1 MDFNK
6 LHFRHSLLFLYQK
19 NFNARQARDELM
31 PVFGENCLNERQCY
45 YWFQR
50 FNSGDFSLDD
60 EPRSGRPSELDNN
73 ILLGFVRDNPRSNT
87 RYLGDLL
94 NCSHQT
100 VARHLAELNMKKKFG
115 SYVPHRLN
123 ADQLEQRVSIC
134 TSLLSK
140 KRTYEWLNNIITG
153 DEKWVHYFNQVR
165 KGQWVME
172 GEEPEPEPKP
182 DLHPKKIMLTVFWD
196 VDGILLFELLRPNFI
211 INAESYCNQLDRLNN
226 ILSIERPQKDHIFLL
241 HDNARPHTAKL
252 TREKIVN
259 KLNWEI
265 LAHPPYSPDLAPT
278 DYHLFRHLSNHLK
291 EKHYTSFDDLNYD
304 IRSFF

>member
-1 MDFNK
+1 
-6 LHFRHSLLFLYQK
+6 
-19 NFNARQARDELM
+19 
-31 PVFGENCLNERQCY
+31 
-45 YWFQR
+45 
-50 FNSGDFSLDD
+50 
-60 EPRSGRPSELDNN
+60 
-73 ILLGFVRDNPRSNT
+73 
-87 RYLGDLL
+87 
-94 NCSHQT
+94 
-100 VARHLAELNMKKKFG
+100 
-115 SYVPHRLN
+115 
-123 ADQLEQRVSIC
+123 
-134 TSLLSK
+134 
-140 KRTYEWLNNIITG
+140 
-153 DEKWVHYFNQVR
+153 
-165 KGQWVME
+165 ME

-226 ILSIERPQKDHIFLL
+226 ILSIERLQKDHIFLL

-304 IRSFF
+304 IRSFLAQNPSHFIGKESIICQIVGLM